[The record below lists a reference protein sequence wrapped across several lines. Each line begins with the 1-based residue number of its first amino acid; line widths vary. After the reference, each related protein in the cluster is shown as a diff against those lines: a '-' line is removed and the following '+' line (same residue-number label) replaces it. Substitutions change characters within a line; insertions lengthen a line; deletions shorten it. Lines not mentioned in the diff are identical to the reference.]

1 MLFVLSVAMTKT
13 LSPFATQDIVHQCN
27 FILCID
33 KWSVQ
38 LSRICTCGK
47 VCVRVSAVLQTRQG
61 GGGLFCICIC
71 TCGKVCVRI
80 FTVLQTRCR
89 GDGSLYLFCKVCV
102 VYAVLQTR
110 QGGWQSNKDG
120 QIHQPSNPNL
130 YYFLLLTKKK
140 ILQKFGYIQYIQQS
154 AADIIK
160 MFTKDVNCQAIAR
173 QQAILQVVY
182 SSVCHGGYLLVSV

>member
-1 MLFVLSVAMTKT
+1 MVV
-13 LSPFATQDIVHQCN
+13 
-27 FILCID
+27 
-33 KWSVQ
+33 
-38 LSRICTCGK
+38 
-47 VCVRVSAVLQTRQG
+47 
-61 GGGLFCICIC
+61 CIC
-71 TCGKVCVRI
+71 
-80 FTVLQTRCR
+80 
-89 GDGSLYLFCKVCV
+89 FCKVCV

-182 SSVCHGGYLLVSV
+182 SSVYHGGYLLVSV